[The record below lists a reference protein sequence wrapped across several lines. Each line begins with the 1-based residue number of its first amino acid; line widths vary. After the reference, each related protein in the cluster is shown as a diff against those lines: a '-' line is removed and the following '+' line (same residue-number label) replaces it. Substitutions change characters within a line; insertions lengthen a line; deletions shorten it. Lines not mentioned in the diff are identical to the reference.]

1 MHRARTVRTGMT
13 LKRRILGLPLAT
25 LLGAAAGVLI
35 ALVASVVAYL
45 SSEQEP
51 SLVGFGLAPIPAAYG
66 LWIDWA
72 RLYKPT
78 RRTRFWSFAFLFLAT
93 FAGIEAGLV
102 AREVGP
108 GGLALGPA
116 IPAVAAVVIG
126 LGAQLLLFVSR
137 RGREMFGFGVV
148 CGEVRRDESDRI
160 LLDAPEGLVDIGRRE
175 SEELGSRRLVDV
187 ATGAPLAV
195 LARLRTSVENADP
208 FRTEGRK
215 QATPVLAVD
224 SSPSRLRQSIERRAR
239 AWFGYLF
246 VLALGA
252 SALGATMSRGGDV
265 QDAPCARGCLVKSW

>member
-1 MHRARTVRTGMT
+1 MT

-25 LLGAAAGVLI
+25 LIGSFVGVLI
-35 ALVASVVAYL
+35 ALVAAVVAYL
-45 SSEQEP
+45 STEQEP
-51 SLVGFGLAPIPAAYG
+51 SLVGFAIAPIPAAYG

-78 RRTRFWSFAFLFLAT
+78 RRTRFWSLAFLFLAT
-93 FAGIEAGLV
+93 FAGVEAGV
-102 AREVGP
+102 VSAEVGT
-108 GGLALGPA
+108 GGLFLAPALPA
-116 IPAVAAVVIG
+116 AAAVVIA

-137 RGREMFGFGVV
+137 RGREVFGFGVI
-148 CGEVRRDESDRI
+148 CGAVRRDESDRI

-187 ATGAPLAV
+187 STGAPLAV
-195 LARLRTSVENADP
+195 LARLRTSVKKADP

-224 SSPSRLRQSIERRAR
+224 SSPTRLRQSIKSRAR
-239 AWFGYLF
+239 AWFVYLF

-252 SALGATMSRGGDV
+252 SALGATMSRGG
-265 QDAPCARGCLVKSW
+265 QLEEPPARGCLLKYW